1 MQASI
6 QEMKFHSGLV
16 PPWVSMPARR
26 LFYPTDEQKQ
36 LITSKEISLK
46 RRITRRLWSQD
57 ETTQLAKS
65 YPTDTAVKVIAERLG
80 RSPQAVTNK
89 AKRLGLRRP
98 LTLKRQRIAQER
110 QNFLCTTEE
119 ENNLPTASLDIFPK
133 TASGR
138 AIWNT
143 QSLHLLAGL
152 WKRLYSPAFIAE
164 YFGLKYNT
172 VCMAA
177 KRAGLPSRAGFT
189 LLRTSPT
196 EDPFSVAENATLAA
210 QIITRTC
217 GITNTVFFVSF
228 KDRRTQ
234 HYSSLGRRLLE
245 NRARCM
251 SDYAL
256 EMPFDA

>member
-1 MQASI
+1 MQARISEI
-6 QEMKFHSGLV
+6 DFQSSAV
-16 PPWVSMPARR
+16 PPCIGSPFNKFFRR
-26 LFYPTDEQKQ
+26 SGILKQ
-36 LITSKEISLK
+36 LTTSKEISLK
-46 RRITRRLWSQD
+46 PTKTRRLWSHN
-57 ETTQLAKS
+57 ETTLLTKI
-65 YPTDTAVKVIAERLG
+65 YPTDTAIKVIAERLG
-80 RSPQAVTNK
+80 RTPQAVANK

-110 QNFLCTTEE
+110 QKFLRATKEQ
-119 ENNLPTASLDIFPK
+119 NSLPAISFDIFPK

-143 QSLHLLAGL
+143 QSLHLLADL

-196 EDPFSVAENATLAA
+196 ENPFAVAENATLASQMIA
-210 QIITRTC
+210 RTC
-217 GITNTVFFVSF
+217 GITNTVFFQHP
-228 KDRRTQ
+228 KDSRQQ
-234 HYSSLGRRLLE
+234 HYSYLGSRLVERR
-245 NRARCM
+245 ASGC
-251 SDYAL
+251 
-256 EMPFDA
+256 FH

>member
-6 QEMKFHSGLV
+6 SEMKFHNGLV
-16 PPWVSMPARR
+16 PPWIGLPTGK
-26 LFYPTDEQKQ
+26 LFRHNGASKWLT
-36 LITSKEISLK
+36 TSKEITLK
-46 RRITRRLWSQD
+46 RPITRRLWSHN
-57 ETTQLAKS
+57 ETTLLTKI
-65 YPTDTAVKVIAERLG
+65 YPTDTAIKVIAERLG
-80 RSPQAVTNK
+80 RSPQAVSNK

-98 LTLKRQRIAQER
+98 LTLKRQRAAQARKNGEIVNER
-110 QNFLCTTEE
+110 HDS
-119 ENNLPTASLDIFPK
+119 PASAKPGVFPK

-143 QSLHLLAGL
+143 QSLHLLADL

-196 EDPFSVAENATLAA
+196 ENPFAVAENATLASQMIA
-210 QIITRTC
+210 RTC
-217 GITNTVFFVSF
+217 GITNTVFFQHP
-228 KDRRTQ
+228 KDRRQQ
-234 HYSSLGRRLLE
+234 HYSYLGSRLVERR
-245 NRARCM
+245 ASGC
-251 SDYAL
+251 
-256 EMPFDA
+256 FH

>member
-6 QEMKFHSGLV
+6 IEMEFHNR
-16 PPWVSMPARR
+16 MA
-26 LFYPTDEQKQ
+26 PTWMSLPKERFSRPLTALKE

-46 RRITRRLWSQD
+46 LTTTRRLWSHD
-57 ETTQLAKS
+57 ETTLLTKS
-65 YPTDTAVKVIAERLG
+65 YPTDTAIRVIAERLG
-80 RSPQAVTNK
+80 RSPQAVANK
-89 AKRLGLRRP
+89 ARRLGLRRP
-98 LTLKRQRIAQER
+98 LTLKRQRAAQER
-110 QNFLCTTEE
+110 KNSTIVNEHH
-119 ENNLPTASLDIFPK
+119 NNPSSAMPDAFPK

-143 QSLHLLAGL
+143 QSLHLLADL

-196 EDPFSVAENATLAA
+196 ENPFAVAENATLASQMIA
-210 QIITRTC
+210 RTC
-217 GITNTVFFVSF
+217 GITNTVFFQHP
-228 KDRRTQ
+228 KDRRQQ
-234 HYSSLGRRLLE
+234 HYSYLGSRLVERR
-245 NRARCM
+245 ASGC
-251 SDYAL
+251 
-256 EMPFDA
+256 FH

>member
-6 QEMKFHSGLV
+6 AEMKFRAGPI
-16 PPWVSMPARR
+16 PPWISLPAKKFFRHSSA
-26 LFYPTDEQKQ
+26 LKELT
-36 LITSKEISLK
+36 TSKEISLK
-46 RRITRRLWSQD
+46 LTTTRRLWSQQ
-57 ETTQLAKS
+57 ETTLLTKF
-65 YPTDTAVKVIAERLG
+65 YPTDTAIKVIAGRLG
-80 RSPQAVTNK
+80 RSPQAVANK

-98 LTLKRQRIAQER
+98 LTLKRQRAAQARKNVDIVNER
-110 QNFLCTTEE
+110 HNS
-119 ENNLPTASLDIFPK
+119 PASAIPGVFPK

-143 QSLHLLAGL
+143 QSLHLLADL

-196 EDPFSVAENATLAA
+196 ENPFAVAENATLASQMIA
-210 QIITRTC
+210 RTC
-217 GITNTVFFVSF
+217 GITNTVFFQHP
-228 KDRRTQ
+228 KDRRQQ
-234 HYSSLGRRLLE
+234 HYSYLGSRLVERR
-245 NRARCM
+245 ASGC
-251 SDYAL
+251 
-256 EMPFDA
+256 FH